1 MMTMFG
7 TLIFFLVLFEVASVL
22 LPKKLED
29 GKIDHIL
36 ELATAEKHSF
46 ANMGVDN
53 TWYNFFC
60 GYLTCD
66 SALTRNC
73 NSIMVNE

>member
-1 MMTMFG
+1 MHHRLIMTIFG

-29 GKIDHIL
+29 GKIDYIP
-36 ELATAEKHSF
+36 EFDTAEKHSF
-46 ANMGVDN
+46 AGVDK

-60 GYLTCD
+60 GCLT
-66 SALTRNC
+66 
-73 NSIMVNE
+73 